1 MTLLLEGQR
10 GPLRDIVL
18 LNSAAALIVAGRAR
32 DLRQGVDQAAEAI
45 DAGKARRVL
54 EKLVAI
60 TTGRAA

>member
-1 MTLLLEGQR
+1 MTQLLEGRR

-32 DLRQGVDQAAEAI
+32 DLRQGVDQAADAI
-45 DAGKARRVL
+45 DQGKARRVL

-60 TTGRAA
+60 TNGRAL